1 MLKNRGCFTLNSQFI
16 SIFATTKHVRT
27 KGRMRFKLTLQIQPE
42 AMGREM
48 PINYQYPLQSAIYK
62 ILANSDLVYAT
73 WLHENGYQQDG
84 KRFKLFTFSNLIV
97 PQYEI
102 KKSHERLVVKSDYAT
117 LLISFLPEKSTQK
130 FIKGIFNNRTIQIAD
145 YSSGVQFVVREIQ
158 MMRPLDYQ
166 TNMMFRTLSPVCIS
180 LRNDH
185 GHMDYLA
192 PNDSRYELGI
202 LTGLLARYNVIHG
215 EPFSRDSYCHLQLLN
230 EPKSSLIC
238 IKAGTPN
245 ETRVRGYRYQFKIDL
260 PEELM
265 HIAYESG
272 LGEKGSMGFGMIG

>member
-1 MLKNRGCFTLNSQFI
+1 
-16 SIFATTKHVRT
+16 
-27 KGRMRFKLTLQIQPE
+27 MRFKLTLQIQPE
-42 AMGREM
+42 VMGNEL
-48 PINYQYPLQSAIYK
+48 PINYQFPLQAAIYK
-62 ILANSDLVYAT
+62 TLANSDAEFAT

-97 PQYEI
+97 PQYGIGKER
-102 KKSHERLVVKSDYAT
+102 ERLEIKSDYVT

-130 FIKGIFNNRTIQIAD
+130 FIQGIFNNRKIQIAD
-145 YSSGVQFVVREIQ
+145 HLSGVQFVVREIQ
-158 MMRPLDYQ
+158 VMSPLNYKPD
-166 TNMMFRTLSPVCIS
+166 MVFRTLSPICIS
-180 LRNDH
+180 LRNER

-192 PNDSRYELGI
+192 PNDSRYELGL
-202 LTGLLARYNVIHG
+202 LTGLLARYNAIHG
-215 EPFSRDSYCHLQLLN
+215 EPFRGDSYCHLQLLS
-230 EPKSSLIC
+230 EPKPTLIR

-265 HIAYESG
+265 QIAYESG

>member
-1 MLKNRGCFTLNSQFI
+1 
-16 SIFATTKHVRT
+16 
-27 KGRMRFKLTLQIQPE
+27 MRFKLTLQLQSE
-42 AMGREM
+42 VMGREI
-48 PINYQYPLQSAIYK
+48 PINYQFPLQAAIYK
-62 ILANSDLVYAT
+62 TLANSDAEFAT

-84 KRFKLFTFSNLIV
+84 KRFKLFTFSNLVV
-97 PQYEI
+97 PQYGI
-102 KKSHERLVVKSDYAT
+102 DKVRERLEVKSDYVT
-117 LLISFLPEKSTQK
+117 LFISFLPEKSTQK
-130 FIKGIFNNRTIQIAD
+130 FIQGIFNNRIIQIAD
-145 YSSGVQFVVREIQ
+145 HLSGVQFVVHEIQ
-158 MMRPLDYQ
+158 VMSPLDYKPD
-166 TNMMFRTLSPVCIS
+166 MVFRTLSPICIS

-185 GHMDYLA
+185 GHMDYLT

-215 EPFSRDSYCHLQLLN
+215 EPFSGDSYCHLQLLN
-230 EPKSSLIC
+230 EPKSSLVR

-265 HIAYESG
+265 QIAYESG

>member
-1 MLKNRGCFTLNSQFI
+1 
-16 SIFATTKHVRT
+16 
-27 KGRMRFKLTLQIQPE
+27 MRFKLSLQIQPE
-42 AMGREM
+42 VMGNEL
-48 PINYQYPLQSAIYK
+48 PINYQFPLQAAIYK
-62 ILANSDLVYAT
+62 TLANSDAEFAT

-97 PQYEI
+97 PQYGIGKER
-102 KKSHERLVVKSDYAT
+102 ERLEIKSDYVT

-130 FIKGIFNNRTIQIAD
+130 FIQWIFNNRTIQIAD
-145 YSSGVQFVVREIQ
+145 HLSGVQFVVREIQ
-158 MMRPLDYQ
+158 VMSPLNYKPD
-166 TNMMFRTLSPVCIS
+166 MVFRTLSPICIS
-180 LRNDH
+180 LRNER

-192 PNDSRYELGI
+192 PNDSRYELGL

-215 EPFSRDSYCHLQLLN
+215 EPFSGDSYCHLQLLN
-230 EPKSSLIC
+230 EPKSSLVR

-265 HIAYESG
+265 QIAYESG